1 MRTSS
6 SSSSSSLLSLAA
18 AAAAL
23 VLSTSCASASFSN
36 THTLLAWSDADS
48 ANLESFRP
56 HAAKASLAYQ
66 LEKAAA
72 AGESCVPALV
82 VSAPSFGGFDDLA
95 ASSSSSFIKREWQS
109 AAAALHL
116 PYVSSGSAENLR
128 MMVDRR
134 LGQCSDVHF
143 RKAKDL
149 PKGVDRETKMRWVNE
164 LGVSG
169 PGPHYA
175 VFSAPTDSSGYH
187 RAHH

>member
-1 MRTSS
+1 MRASS
-6 SSSSSSLLSLAA
+6 SSSSPLLSLAA
-18 AAAAL
+18 AAAL
-23 VLSTSCASASFSN
+23 ILSTSCASASFSN
-36 THTLLAWSDADS
+36 THTLLAWSDADA

-72 AGESCVPALV
+72 AGESCLPALV
-82 VSAPSFGGFDDLA
+82 VSAPAFGGFDDLA
-95 ASSSSSFIKREWQS
+95 AGSSSSSSFIKREWQS

-149 PKGVDRETKMRWVNE
+149 PKGVDRETKTRWINE
-164 LGVSG
+164 LGVSLG
-169 PGPHYA
+169 Q
-175 VFSAPTDSSGYH
+175 SCSCCS
-187 RAHH
+187 